1 MGREVEAASALLIVS
16 TVSVLNVE
24 YRMCSVRG
32 EQKKL
37 RNALLLSL
45 SASLGSEG
53 RMWEG
58 RKGHAASFL
67 FLLLDLLLFHNLH
80 FGDSY
85 CITVN

>member
-16 TVSVLNVE
+16 TVSVLNIE

-53 RMWEG
+53 GVWEG
-58 RKGHAASFL
+58 RKGHAASFSIIKSL
-67 FLLLDLLLFHNLH
+67 VI
-80 FGDSY
+80 S
-85 CITVN
+85 